1 MKRKILLISLLF
13 ALFTYSSAQ
22 VSIKDSVIRT
32 TILSPSYSY
41 MFPGGDLADRF
52 YSNSGIGG
60 TFMLKNKKNWVFG
73 IEGTFL
79 FKDSVKEKN
88 MFDSIATSSGFLID
102 GNGTLADVRLYER
115 GFYIGSKFG
124 KLFPV
129 LGPNPNSGI
138 LVCGGIGFLQHRIR
152 IENPGNVAPQ
162 IAGDYK
168 KGYDRL
174 CNGLAA
180 NESVGYLYM
189 GNSRF
194 VSFYAGLE
202 FYQGW
207 TQSRRSYDYDKM
219 SKDET
224 KRFDSL
230 WGFKVSWIIP
240 LYKRSPQK
248 FYFY

>member
-1 MKRKILLISLLF
+1 MKRTILLISLLF
-13 ALFTYSSAQ
+13 TLSIYSSAQ
-22 VSIKDSVIRT
+22 VSIADSVIKT
-32 TILSPSYSY
+32 TILSPSYSFL
-41 MFPGGDLADRF
+41 FPGGDLADRY

-60 TFMLKNKKNWVFG
+60 TFMLKNTKNWVYG

-79 FKDSVKEKN
+79 FKDSVKETN
-88 MFDSIATSSGFLID
+88 IFDSIITTSGYLID

-115 GFYIGSKFG
+115 GFYLGSKFG

-129 LGPNPNSGI
+129 WSPNPNSGFLI
-138 LVCGGIGFLQHRIR
+138 CGGLGLLQHKIR
-152 IENPGNVAPQ
+152 IENPGNVTPQ
-162 IAGDYK
+162 IKDDYK

-174 CNGLAA
+174 CNGLAI

-189 GNSRF
+189 GNSRL

-207 TQSRRSYDYDKM
+207 TKSRRSYDFDKM
-219 SKDET
+219 QKDET
-224 KRFDSL
+224 KRFDSM

-240 LYKRSPQK
+240 LYKTAPK
-248 FYFY
+248 KYYFY